1 MKGNL
6 YTLYYATFLGT
17 VCALLLTAAANF
29 TQPYKAANQKADEIL
44 NILTALGVPLTAD
57 VSPTQIDEIFKANVD
72 EEIRGENIFYVYSPS
87 GSQGKVEAVAVAFS
101 GPGLWGLIK
110 GFLALEPDRRTIRG
124 ITFYEHE
131 ETPGLGGEIGA
142 TWFRDQFSGKS
153 IVDKSGKAGIVIRSG
168 GVERRSNEV
177 DGITGAT
184 MTCDKVQ
191 AMLNTVIKT
200 IVEEQ
205 N

>member
-6 YTLYYATFLGT
+6 YTLCYATLLGT
-17 VCALLLTAAANF
+17 VCALMLTAMANF
-29 TQPYKAANQKADEIL
+29 TQPYKDANEKVDEIL
-44 NILTALGVPLTAD
+44 NILTALGVPLEAD
-57 VSPTQIDEIFKANVD
+57 VSPTQMGEIFKANVE
-72 EEIRGENIFYVYSPS
+72 EEIKGENTFYVYSPS
-87 GSQGKVEAVAVAFS
+87 GSEGKVEAVAVAFS
-101 GPGLWGLIK
+101 GPGLWGIIK
-110 GFLALEPDRRTIRG
+110 GFLALEPDRRTIKG
-124 ITFYEHE
+124 ITFHKHE
-131 ETPGLGGEIGA
+131 ETPGLGGEIETA
-142 TWFRDQFSGKS
+142 WFRGQFVGKS

-168 GVERRSNEV
+168 GGEKSNEV

-191 AMLNTVIKT
+191 AMLNNVIKT